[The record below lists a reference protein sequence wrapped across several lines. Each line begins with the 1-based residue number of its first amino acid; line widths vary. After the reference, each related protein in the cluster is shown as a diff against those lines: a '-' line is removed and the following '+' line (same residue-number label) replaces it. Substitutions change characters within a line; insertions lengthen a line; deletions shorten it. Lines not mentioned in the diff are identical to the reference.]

1 MYHTENIKK
10 NSFGN
15 RTGSLAESW
24 FISDGKS
31 RSMAARDLVLK
42 KRKKTSYIGWSMHA
56 LTMAQG
62 GPARG
67 AASSGLKLSSLTGP
81 WIWDIVGLRKMKR
94 ALMRSSMRAAQGPW
108 LRDENIAPGIARH
121 WRPRTR
127 VITSVYKLSNQP
139 THSARPQ
146 AKGSSFKPEAT
157 SSKILE
163 PGYKRT
169 SLGSGDPATRTNEFF
184 G

>member
-1 MYHTENIKK
+1 MENI
-10 NSFGN
+10 N
-15 RTGSLAESW
+15 
-24 FISDGKS
+24 
-31 RSMAARDLVLK
+31 
-42 KRKKTSYIGWSMHA
+42 YIGWSMHA

-62 GPARG
+62 GPTRET
-67 AASSGLKLSSLTGP
+67 ASSGLKLSSLTGP
-81 WIWDIVGLRKMKR
+81 GIWDIVGLRKMKR

-121 WRPRTR
+121 WRPRPR

-139 THSARPQ
+139 TQESKPQ
-146 AKGSSFKPEAT
+146 AKGSSLTPEST

-169 SLGSGDPATRTNEFF
+169 SSGSGEQATRINVFKLCFT
-184 G
+184 

>member
-62 GPARG
+62 GPARE
-67 AASSGLKLSSLTGP
+67 AASLGLKLSSLTGP
-81 WIWDIVGLRKMKR
+81 WIWDIVGLRKKKN
-94 ALMRSSMRAAQGPW
+94 ALMQAQCEPPKDRGYE
-108 LRDENIAPGIARH
+108 DE
-121 WRPRTR
+121 
-127 VITSVYKLSNQP
+127 
-139 THSARPQ
+139 
-146 AKGSSFKPEAT
+146 
-157 SSKILE
+157 
-163 PGYKRT
+163 
-169 SLGSGDPATRTNEFF
+169 D
-184 G
+184 

>member
-1 MYHTENIKK
+1 MYPTENIKK

-42 KRKKTSYIGWSMHA
+42 KIKNNNN
-56 LTMAQG
+56 
-62 GPARG
+62 
-67 AASSGLKLSSLTGP
+67 
-81 WIWDIVGLRKMKR
+81 V
-94 ALMRSSMRAAQGPW
+94 
-108 LRDENIAPGIARH
+108 
-121 WRPRTR
+121 R
-127 VITSVYKLSNQP
+127 VQAYKLSNQP
-139 THSARPQ
+139 TQAASPQ
-146 AKGSSFKPEAT
+146 AKGSSFKPEVT
-157 SSKILE
+157 SSRILE

-169 SLGSGDPATRTNEFF
+169 SSGSGAQATRTNEFF